1 MKKDHKSGQ
10 FFPPMSSLKHFLF
23 WYPISIDGGAALETH
38 LKCPT
43 PWCQTW
49 KWFKFNC
56 RPLLNRTIS
65 NPTYFNWRW
74 TNHIML
80 KRTCTS
86 FLSFKTLWP
95 TVLHFYSEIFEELP
109 SSVTM
114 NLIRGLDLGWNWGKL
129 AENWMKLTPDG
140 KFNLV
145 VHSKSYSLTQTHI
158 KIIELHIIGM

>member
-1 MKKDHKSGQ
+1 MNRWKRTTNLGS
-10 FFPPMSSLKHFLF
+10 FFPLMSSLKHFLY
-23 WYPISIDGGAALETH
+23 WYLISIDGGAALETH

-65 NPTYFNWRW
+65 NPIYFNWRW
-74 TNHIML
+74 TNEIML
-80 KRTCTS
+80 RNPFLLLRHFTNS
-86 FLSFKTLWP
+86 FPL
-95 TVLHFYSEIFEELP
+95 YSEIFEELP

-145 VHSKSYSLTQTHI
+145 VHSKSYSLTQKENQH
-158 KIIELHIIGM
+158 KNLF